1 MTGPITTK
9 ELDQMIRDAL
19 TEARY
24 WNEKAARYP
33 RIKNNKERRDRLL
46 RMTALLE
53 SVRNSQATAD
63 GKIAICGEYVWHVN
77 RGETEA
83 KREMVDL
90 PETTGGRNIRHTY
103 SSEAALKRAM
113 KKAKAK

>member
-1 MTGPITTK
+1 MMMRKQLERLIDFGIKTWAENGSTETGQDAAALVK
-9 ELDQMIRDAL
+9 LLRSIRD
-19 TEARY
+19 
-24 WNEKAARYP
+24 
-33 RIKNNKERRDRLL
+33 
-46 RMTALLE
+46 
-53 SVRNSQATAD
+53 SQTTAD
-63 GKIAICGEYVWHVN
+63 GKIALCGEYVWHVN
-77 RGETEA
+77 RGETES